1 MNNYQP
7 PLLFE
12 EEFNDNAARLL
23 QVTEAVIMEECCNNG
38 CAHKP
43 DGACSTFREVV
54 NPTHCRFFKL
64 PTCAPIECAAYECG
78 VE

>member
-1 MNNYQP
+1 MTDYQP

-12 EEFNDNAARLL
+12 EEFNDNAAYLL
-23 QVTEAVIMEECCNNG
+23 QVTESVIMEECCNNG
-38 CAHKP
+38 CVHQQN
-43 DGACSTFREVV
+43 GAYFIYGEVI

-64 PTCAPIECAAYECG
+64 PSGAPIECAAYECG